1 MPVTMVEG
9 RRIAL
14 TNLDKVL
21 FPETRTTKGELVH
34 YYTRVASALLPH
46 LRDRPIS
53 FVRYPDGGT
62 GHQFVTK
69 HLPPGT
75 PAWVHFSDTPGKSE
89 TIRQVVVQDLPT
101 LVWAANLV
109 AELHTPQWREE
120 AYGIADR
127 LVVDLDPG
135 APADILSCRDAAF
148 LVRERLAADG
158 VTVYAKTSGS
168 KGLHLVAAL
177 EPVPSDEVT
186 AYTKALAVDLARA
199 YPSLIVADMAKARR
213 PGRVFLDF
221 SQNAAAKTT
230 AAPYTVRARPTPTV
244 STPVSWEELAEA
256 RTAADLVF
264 TIDEVPERIARTGDL
279 LAPMLN
285 PRRGEK
291 LPGVGRVWAGGGAAR
306 GSTRGRSDR
315 TGAAD
320 APGRAA
326 PGGTAPGGSGEPRAT
341 DTRGQGAPRGTG
353 TRRSGTPP
361 EAGPGGGGGTSVVSR
376 TKRGSGAGSAS
387 GAAAAAQAG
396 ASGPSHGGPRPGRGT
411 GVRRSADNDA
421 ESAAAGRGTGRA
433 RTASTPEAASLVLS
447 PPVGVMRPKIVP
459 DLPDEDGLPGG
470 VQYSIKL
477 DGFRVVAFAL
487 GSGRAVLQS
496 RTGRDLAED
505 FPTVAAAVAALP
517 AGTVLDGELCAWH
530 DGRLAFDQLARTRAA
545 RDRQRVALTYAAFDL
560 LAEPGRDVRE
570 LPLRDRWELLHSTLD
585 GTGPPLEI
593 VMATTDRAEA
603 VGWQRALAPTGIE
616 GLVAKGL
623 GTRYSARLR
632 TAWQTVKSPPA

>member
-75 PAWVHFSDTPGKSE
+75 PAWVHSSETPGKTE

-109 AELHTPQWREE
+109 AELHTPQWRED

-135 APADILSCRDAAF
+135 APADILTCRDAAF

-158 VTVYAKTSGS
+158 VTAYAKTSGS

-186 AYTKALAVDLARA
+186 AYTKALAVELARA
-199 YPSLIVADMAKARR
+199 HPSLIVADMAKARR

-244 STPVSWEELAEA
+244 STPVEWEELA
-256 RTAADLVF
+256 AASAATDLVF
-264 TIDEVPERIARTGDL
+264 TIDEVPERIARMGDL

-285 PRRGEK
+285 PRRGER
-291 LPGVGRVWAGGGAAR
+291 LPGAGGARRGAAR
-306 GSTRGRSDR
+306 GPTDR
-315 TGAAD
+315 AEAAD
-320 APGRAA
+320 SPGVAAAPGRA
-326 PGGTAPGGSGEPRAT
+326 GEPRAAT
-341 DTRGQGAPRGTG
+341 TRGKGAPRTAGT
-353 TRRSGTPP
+353 SHAGTPRQAEP
-361 EAGPGGGGGTSVVSR
+361 RDGGGTS
-376 TKRGSGAGSAS
+376 GAGTHR
-387 GAAAAAQAG
+387 GADREAE
-396 ASGPSHGGPRPGRGT
+396 T
-411 GVRRSADNDA
+411 G
-421 ESAAAGRGTGRA
+421 AAGRGPGRTRA
-433 RTASTPEAASLVLS
+433 AATPGAASLVLS
-447 PPVGVMRPKIVP
+447 PPVTVMRPKAVP
-459 DLPDEDGLPGG
+459 GLPDEDGMPGG

-477 DGFRVVAFAL
+477 DGYRVVAFAL
-487 GSGRAVLQS
+487 GSGRAALQS

-545 RDRQRVALTYAAFDL
+545 RDRDRVALTYAAFDL

-570 LPLRDRWELLHSTLD
+570 LPLRERWDLLHSTLD
-585 GTGPPLEI
+585 GVGPPLEI

-632 TAWQTVKSPPA
+632 TAWQTAESPPA

>member
-1 MPVTMVEG
+1 VPVTMVEG

-34 YYTRVASALLPH
+34 YYTRIASALLPH

-75 PAWVHFSDTPGKSE
+75 PAWVHSSDTPGKTE

-109 AELHTPQWREE
+109 AELHTPQWRED

-135 APADILSCRDAAF
+135 APADILTCRDAAF

-158 VTVYAKTSGS
+158 VTAYAKTSGS

-186 AYTKALAVDLARA
+186 AYTKALAVELARA
-199 YPSLIVADMAKARR
+199 HPSLIVAEMAKARR

-244 STPVSWEELAEA
+244 STPVGWDELA
-256 RTAADLVF
+256 AASAATDLVF
-264 TIDEVPERIARTGDL
+264 TIDEVPERIARMGDL

-285 PRRGEK
+285 PRRGER
-291 LPGVGRVWAGGGAAR
+291 LPGVGGARPGAAR
-306 GSTRGRSDR
+306 GRKHRA
-315 TGAAD
+315 GAAD
-320 APGRAA
+320 PSGGAAAGGAGESRAA
-326 PGGTAPGGSGEPRAT
+326 GTSGK
-341 DTRGQGAPRGTG
+341 GAPRGAG
-353 TRRSGTPP
+353 TSRSGTPRKAEP
-361 EAGPGGGGGTSVVSR
+361 RGDGGTS
-376 TKRGSGAGSAS
+376 GAGTRRGADS
-387 GAAAAAQAG
+387 GAAA
-396 ASGPSHGGPRPGRGT
+396 
-411 GVRRSADNDA
+411 
-421 ESAAAGRGTGRA
+421 EAAGRGPGQA
-433 RTASTPEAASLVLS
+433 RTAATPESVSPVLS
-447 PPVGVMRPKIVP
+447 PPVTVMRPKTVP
-459 DLPDEDGLPGG
+459 DLPDEDGMPGG

-477 DGFRVVAFAL
+477 DGYRVVAFAL

-496 RTGRDLAED
+496 RTGRDLAQD

-545 RDRQRVALTYAAFDL
+545 RDRDRVAVTYAAFDL
-560 LAEPGRDVRE
+560 LAEPGRDVRG
-570 LPLRDRWELLHSTLD
+570 LPLRDRWEVLHSTLD
-585 GTGPPLEI
+585 GVGPPLEI

-632 TAWQTVKSPPA
+632 TAWQTVESPPT

>member
-34 YYTRVASALLPH
+34 YYTRIASALLPH

-75 PAWVHFSDTPGKSE
+75 PAWVHYSDTPGKTE

-109 AELHTPQWREE
+109 AELHTPQWRED

-135 APADILSCRDAAF
+135 APADILACRDAAF

-158 VTVYAKTSGS
+158 VTAYAKTSGS

-186 AYTKALAVDLARA
+186 AYTKALAVELARA
-199 YPSLIVADMAKARR
+199 HPSLIVADMAKARR

-244 STPVSWEELAEA
+244 STPVGWEELAKA
-256 RTAADLVF
+256 NAVADLVF
-264 TIDEVPERIARTGDL
+264 TIDEVPERIARMGDL

-285 PRRGEK
+285 PRRGER
-291 LPGVGRVWAGGGAAR
+291 LPGAGGVRRGAAR
-306 GSTRGRSDR
+306 GPTDR
-315 TGAAD
+315 AGAAD
-320 APGRAA
+320 S
-326 PGGTAPGGSGEPRAT
+326 PGGAAGGESGEPRGA
-341 DTRGQGAPRGTG
+341 DTGGKGAR
-353 TRRSGTPP
+353 
-361 EAGPGGGGGTSVVSR
+361 A
-376 TKRGSGAGSAS
+376 
-387 GAAAAAQAG
+387 
-396 ASGPSHGGPRPGRGT
+396 ASGPSRGGPGLGRGAGT
-411 GVRRSADNDA
+411 RRGAGSGAEAD
-421 ESAAAGRGTGRA
+421 AAGRGPGRA
-433 RTASTPEAASLVLS
+433 RAAATPEAASVVLS
-447 PPVGVMRPKIVP
+447 PPVTVMRPKAVP
-459 DLPDEDGLPGG
+459 DLPDEGGMPGG

-496 RTGRDLAED
+496 RTGRDLAAD

-545 RDRQRVALTYAAFDL
+545 RDRDRVALTYAAFDL
-560 LAEPGRDVRE
+560 LAAPGRDVRE

-585 GTGPPLEI
+585 GVGPPLEI
-593 VMATTDRAEA
+593 VMATTNRAEA

-623 GTRYSARLR
+623 STRYSARRR
-632 TAWQTVKSPPA
+632 TAWRTVESPPA